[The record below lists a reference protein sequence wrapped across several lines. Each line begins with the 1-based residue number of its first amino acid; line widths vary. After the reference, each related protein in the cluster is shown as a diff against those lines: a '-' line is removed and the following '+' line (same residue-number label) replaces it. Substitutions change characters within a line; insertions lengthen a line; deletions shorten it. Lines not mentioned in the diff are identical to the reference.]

1 MIAAVVVSAAGIS
14 IGVGTLALVRH
25 SPGSSLG
32 GDSALGAAALL
43 VAGWA
48 MIAAGVGARR
58 RRPGNRVGPL
68 LIIAG
73 FAWFVTEW
81 NNPAAGSSLVF
92 TVGLVGYTACPP
104 LVADAALRY
113 PSGRLGSVAER
124 AVLVSAYVGT
134 LGVLGLG
141 PALFF
146 EPADQGCAQCA
157 DNLVAVTS
165 NAELVV
171 ALNRAGVWL
180 GVVWSVALA
189 ALAVL
194 RLARSTPAA
203 RRARI
208 TVVLPASAYLGV
220 VAASYLHSLRRG
232 FLSNDDL
239 DHELWLG
246 QALTLTLVAAGVVV
260 EWIRVHHARSA
271 VAATVAELAA
281 APPPGGLREALARS
295 LGDPGLEVAYPI
307 GDGRY
312 VDAMG
317 RSTSVE
323 SADGRATTALMD
335 RGDIVAVVIHRSD
348 LLGDRR
354 LVEDAV
360 SAARLAFQNERLHAE
375 ASAQLDVL
383 RDSRHRLVAASDAE
397 RRRLERDLHDG
408 AQQRLVGLALSARL
422 TRTRFE
428 RDGDVELAE
437 RIATVEAELRKAID
451 EVRDLASGLH
461 PAVLTDYGL
470 AAALRAL
477 AETAASPVNV
487 VGVPEERFPAALET
501 ASYLLVAEAA
511 KMGPVSV
518 AIVHDGGTLAVD
530 VNAAGEPPHLVDLQ
544 DRVAVLAGTMTSNT
558 EASGVRI
565 RVVFPCG

>member
-1 MIAAVVVSAAGIS
+1 MN
-14 IGVGTLALVRH
+14 
-25 SPGSSLG
+25 GS
-32 GDSALGAAALL
+32 
-43 VAGWA
+43 
-48 MIAAGVGARR
+48 
-58 RRPGNRVGPL
+58 
-68 LIIAG
+68 
-73 FAWFVTEW
+73 
-81 NNPAAGSSLVF
+81 GS
-92 TVGLVGYTACPP
+92 T
-104 LVADAALRY
+104 
-113 PSGRLGSVAER
+113 
-124 AVLVSAYVGT
+124 
-134 LGVLGLG
+134 
-141 PALFF
+141 
-146 EPADQGCAQCA
+146 
-157 DNLVAVTS
+157 
-165 NAELVV
+165 
-171 ALNRAGVWL
+171 
-180 GVVWSVALA
+180 
-189 ALAVL
+189 
-194 RLARSTPAA
+194 TPAPPSQ
-203 RRARI
+203 RRS
-208 TVVLPASAYLGV
+208 P
-220 VAASYLHSLRRG
+220 SY
-232 FLSNDDL
+232 
-239 DHELWLG
+239 
-246 QALTLTLVAAGVVV
+246 
-260 EWIRVHHARSA
+260 
-271 VAATVAELAA
+271 AA

-530 VNAAGEPPHLVDLQ
+530 VKAAGEPPHLVDLQ

-558 EASGVRI
+558 AASGVRI